1 MTVEEILKR
10 VHRKFEGDTD
20 YPESGDEDLLTR
32 IDFLND
38 AIEEWEGKVREGVL
52 WPELL
57 EDASVSCGGTGSDD
71 MPDDFL
77 VWAPQKEQAAIIKV
91 GGSTYTVVDPKT
103 GRRHEQENLEGHI
116 AWAEGG
122 TLRTL
127 PAANGTAT
135 FPYIKSATR
144 YETGSETTEPECP
157 NHKFLE
163 KYVLAQLYLSDD
175 DLTQFE
181 ANSLDAGEK
190 LEDMTLPYI
199 VDVPKDDDG
208 WGFGM

>member
-1 MTVEEILKR
+1 MTVAEILKR

-20 YPESGDEDLLTR
+20 YPESGDEDLHIR
-32 IDFLND
+32 IDYLND
-38 AIEEWEGKVREGVL
+38 AIEEWEGHVREGVL

-57 EDASVSCGGTGSDD
+57 EDASVSCSGTGSDD
-71 MPDDFL
+71 MPSDFL
-77 VWAPQKEQAAIIKV
+77 TFAPQKDQASVLKI

-103 GRRHEQENLEGHI
+103 GRRQAQENLEGHI
-116 AWAEGG
+116 AWVEGD

-127 PAANGTAT
+127 PYANGTAT

-163 KYVLAQLYLSDD
+163 KYVLAQLYLADD
-175 DLTQFE
+175 DLTQYE
-181 ANSLDAGEK
+181 ANSIDAGEILRK
-190 LEDMTLPYI
+190 MKLPYI
-199 VDVPKDDDG
+199 VDVPEDDDG